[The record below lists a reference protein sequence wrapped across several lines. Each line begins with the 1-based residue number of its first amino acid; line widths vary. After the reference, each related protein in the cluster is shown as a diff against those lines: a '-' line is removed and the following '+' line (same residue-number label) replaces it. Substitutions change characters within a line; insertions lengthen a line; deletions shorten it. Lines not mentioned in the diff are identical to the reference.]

1 MDSPGKIV
9 AVAAETE
16 DKEPKEEV
24 ELDEKQYYEKL
35 KELKAKQVLWLHT
48 EPRDI
53 RVFEQDRGG
62 RASEEG
68 SPSGLHGCVS

>member
-35 KELKAKQVLWLHT
+35 KELKAKQVL
-48 EPRDI
+48 
-53 RVFEQDRGG
+53 
-62 RASEEG
+62 
-68 SPSGLHGCVS
+68 